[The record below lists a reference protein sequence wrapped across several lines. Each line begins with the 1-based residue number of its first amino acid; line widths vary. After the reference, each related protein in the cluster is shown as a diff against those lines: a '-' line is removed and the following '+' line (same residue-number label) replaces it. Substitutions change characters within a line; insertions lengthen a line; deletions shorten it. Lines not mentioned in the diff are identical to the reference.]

1 MNKNLTTS
9 LCILD
14 PYHRVLSLLPNH
26 RIRPITRTTT
36 PKSGQLFIWSRPAF
50 FGHRRSRLP
59 YCWSL
64 AAVLTLSGC
73 AGGTEIES
81 GDEEDRF
88 IAGDGS
94 ATVFETGERDA
105 APDAT
110 GTTFDGDELSL
121 SEYEGEILVLNVWAS
136 WCGPC
141 REEQPVLDEVHA
153 EYGELGVDFL
163 GVNIKDNETAA
174 LAYIDSGDI
183 LYPSLNDQP
192 GEIPQAFRDT
202 VPPRAIPSTL
212 VIDPD
217 GNIAARVIGPTTYG
231 QLTDLVDPLV
241 VEFDFGDPEDRP
253 RVSEEEG
260 HAEDDTEDDADE
272 EDATGEGDAEGDEDT
287 GTGDGD

>member
-1 MNKNLTTS
+1 MPSTS
-9 LCILD
+9 TGTRRRRAV
-14 PYHRVLSLLPNH
+14 PPLS
-26 RIRPITRTTT
+26 
-36 PKSGQLFIWSRPAF
+36 AAA
-50 FGHRRSRLP
+50 
-59 YCWSL
+59 L
-64 AAVLTLSGC
+64 AAVIALSGC

-94 ATVFETGERDA
+94 ATVFEAGERDA
-105 APDAT
+105 APDVT

-141 REEQPVLDEVHA
+141 REEQPVLDEVHT

-174 LAYIDSGDI
+174 LAYIDNGDI

-192 GEIPQAFRDT
+192 GEVPQAFRDT

-212 VIDPD
+212 IIDPD
-217 GNIAARVIGPTTYG
+217 GDIAARVIGPTTYG
-231 QLTDLVDPLV
+231 QLTDLIDPLV

-260 HAEDDTEDDADE
+260 YGDAD
-272 EDATGEGDAEGDEDT
+272 DGDDEDT
-287 GTGDGD
+287 ADEDTDTEGDSGGDGD